1 MDVETKELSS
11 VEEDMEDKKDHPASQ
26 DADEL
31 EVLLKQVRRE
41 GARYAL
47 KQTINKLRA
56 TATKAA
62 KAPTMPARTITKI
75 KPSIPAK
82 QTQPRPSN
90 MDVEAEEWK
99 SIDKFYYSDSGYDK
113 PTVTVYIDLPG
124 IGASKDRV
132 NCIFTEQKF
141 DVQVRNHNGVNYR
154 MIKEPLEKDIVPKL
168 CKTIVKKDQIKLK
181 LRKKKGDYSYDTW
194 NRLTAKGGKR
204 KDFNKDDPSGGLMS
218 MMKDMYDEGDDQT
231 KKMIGEAMM
240 KSRMGQGRSG
250 MGEKDKPEDD
260 DL

>member
-1 MDVETKELSS
+1 MDVETKEHSTN
-11 VEEDMEDKKDHPASQ
+11 EENMEDKKVHPAYE

-31 EVLLKQVRRE
+31 EALLKQVQRE
-41 GARYAL
+41 GARDAL

-56 TATKAA
+56 TTIQT
-62 KAPTMPARTITKI
+62 KAPTI
-75 KPSIPAK
+75 KAHTTEYVKASLPAK
-82 QTQPRPSN
+82 LTQPKPPC
-90 MDVEAEEWK
+90 VVGEAEEWK

-124 IGASKDRV
+124 VGDSKDRV

-154 MIKEPLEKDIVPKL
+154 MIKEPLEKDIVPKF
-168 CKTIVKKDQIKLK
+168 CKTVVKKNQIKLK
-181 LRKKKGDYSYDTW
+181 LRKKKGEYSYDTW
-194 NRLTAKGGKR
+194 TRLTAKGGKR
-204 KDFNKDDPSGGLMS
+204 KDFTKDDPSKSLMS
-218 MMKDMYDEGDDQT
+218 MMKDMYDEGDDNT

-240 KSRMGQGRSG
+240 KSRMGQGRG
-250 MGEKDKPEDD
+250 GIGKEDELGDD